1 MRYKD
6 SGIKGLP
13 SKPCPTCNDGVQNQ
27 GETGIDC
34 GGPCTTCGKESVL
47 LLSKKI
53 SRFIELMFLPFDIN
67 KK

>member
-47 LLSKKI
+47 LL
-53 SRFIELMFLPFDIN
+53 
-67 KK
+67 